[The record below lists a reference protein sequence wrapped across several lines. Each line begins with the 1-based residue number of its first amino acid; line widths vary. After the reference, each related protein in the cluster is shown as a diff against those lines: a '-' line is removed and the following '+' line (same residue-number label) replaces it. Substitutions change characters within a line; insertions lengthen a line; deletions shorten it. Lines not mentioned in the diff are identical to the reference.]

1 MIPEHLEE
9 RIKTIPEKP
18 GVYRMKDKNGNIL
31 YVGKSKSLRS
41 RVKSYFYGDHGQD
54 KIKEMVSRIGDIDI
68 ITTDTHLEAQ
78 VLECELIK
86 KLRPPYNRQIIN
98 DRG

>member
-18 GVYRMKDKNGNIL
+18 GVYRMKDKNGNVL

-41 RVKSYFYGDHGQD
+41 RGKC
-54 KIKEMVSRIGDIDI
+54 
-68 ITTDTHLEAQ
+68 Q
-78 VLECELIK
+78 VIVGIFSASPLF
-86 KLRPPYNRQIIN
+86 RY
-98 DRG
+98 